1 MTEAKSKEM
10 RDIRS
15 DLQDRADLLRQQLR
29 TEQAQFE
36 LLVAQLKREQSN
48 RIDDLRTQF
57 EAATKLLQVANWYY
71 NVRMAVARSLALAA
85 AAEIAA
91 HQFLMPKTVQYSQAQ
106 GGGGSTGQG
115 GYGGSTHGSGGG
127 GQGAGGGGG
136 NDTSSAA
143 SGR

>member
-36 LLVAQLKREQSN
+36 LLVAQLRREQSN

-71 NVRMAVARSLALAA
+71 NVRMAAARSLALAA

-91 HQFLMPKTVQYSQAQ
+91 HQFFDAQ
-106 GGGGSTGQG
+106 NCSIFGS
-115 GYGGSTHGSGGG
+115 
-127 GQGAGGGGG
+127 
-136 NDTSSAA
+136 A
-143 SGR
+143 SERQVETNSDRRPS